1 MRLRLVPSSGLPIY
15 RQIVEQVAEQIAC
28 GRLRVGDRL
37 PSVRELARALPAN
50 QNTVLKAYEL
60 LERDGLIARR
70 HGDGTFVARDA
81 ATVSATERRRVLED
95 LLAQAASKAQL
106 YGIDSRELHR
116 LLDQEIARLSQER
129 GDFADAGR
137 HESEVPAKP
146 REGKAPTEPRLG
158 AGAAARQEPRPPD
171 SGVGRHRAPAA
182 GAAGQEPGPPCPDG
196 GPGVREA
203 SEREGRHE

>member
-70 HGDGTFVARDA
+70 HGDGTFIARDA
-81 ATVSATERRRVLED
+81 ATVSATERRRALED
-95 LLAQAASKAQL
+95 LLAQAAAKAQL
-106 YGIDSRELHR
+106 YGVASTELRR
-116 LLDQEIARLSQER
+116 LLDQEMARLSQER
-129 GDFADAGR
+129 AGFEDSGR
-137 HESEVPAKP
+137 
-146 REGKAPTEPRLG
+146 REGEAPAEPRVCRAPAEPRLG
-158 AGAAARQEPRPPD
+158 AGGAVRQESRPPRP
-171 SGVGRHRAPAA
+171 
-182 GAAGQEPGPPCPDG
+182 DG
-196 GPGVREA
+196 SSGVREA

>member
-37 PSVRELARALPAN
+37 PSVRELARTLPAN

-81 ATVSATERRRVLED
+81 ATVSAAERRRVLAD
-95 LLAQAASKAQL
+95 LLAQAAAKAQL
-106 YGIDSRELHR
+106 YGVDSRELHN
-116 LLDQEIARLSQER
+116 LLDQELDRLSQER
-129 GDFADAGR
+129 GTFTKARGR
-137 HESEVPAKP
+137 GDEPRAEA
-146 REGKAPTEPRLG
+146 REGEAPAGSQEGKTPAEPCLG
-158 AGAAARQEPRPPD
+158 AEGAARQEPRPPHLD
-171 SGVGRHRAPAA
+171 DGSSGTRE
-182 GAAGQEPGPPCPDG
+182 EPGKR
-196 GPGVREA
+196 GPA
-203 SEREGRHE
+203 